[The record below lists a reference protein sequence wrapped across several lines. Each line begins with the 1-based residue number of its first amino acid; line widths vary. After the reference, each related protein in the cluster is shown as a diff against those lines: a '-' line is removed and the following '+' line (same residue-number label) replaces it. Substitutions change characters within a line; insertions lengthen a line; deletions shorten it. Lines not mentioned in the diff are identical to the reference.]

1 MSQKDPI
8 SLNGAST
15 FFPGRK
21 YSSMVSTVK
30 ATGLIGWALG
40 PPAPPPAF
48 AAAAVA
54 AADAARV
61 HAAAQAVVA
70 RRVAFLDAV
79 HAAQDDESN
88 GSIDDG
94 MSSDISWAPRAP
106 ESPLFAQQRE
116 WWESDES
123 GGESPLFAPRGAAMA
138 DDGEESP
145 F

>member
-1 MSQKDPI
+1 MMAQLDPG
-8 SLNGAST
+8 SVGGAST

-40 PPAPPPAF
+40 PPAPPPAA

-61 HAAAQAVVA
+61 HAAAAVVA

-79 HAAQDDESN
+79 HAAQDEESD

-94 MSSDISWAPRAP
+94 MSSDISWAPRAQA
-106 ESPLFAQQRE
+106 SPLFPQRRD